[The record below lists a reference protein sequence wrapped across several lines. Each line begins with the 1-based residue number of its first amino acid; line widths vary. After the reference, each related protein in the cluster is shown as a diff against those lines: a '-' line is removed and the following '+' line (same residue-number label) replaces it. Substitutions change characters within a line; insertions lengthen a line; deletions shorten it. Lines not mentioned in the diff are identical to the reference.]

1 MKLGKLD
8 NDTLERLILQKFPKT
23 RSESFGAPRIGMDCA
38 TLDFGDDLIVT
49 SCDPITSADWKHI
62 GALSVHVNCNDAA
75 AGGAE
80 PVGLLVTLL
89 LPPDATEEM
98 VDQIANDLKAAA
110 NAANVDI
117 LGGHTEVTDAVTR
130 VTTCTTVLAKTPR
143 RKLLC
148 GAKPGDAIVMTK
160 WAGLEGTLLMA
171 TDFADRLAAIPPA
184 LLSSARGFSEY
195 LSVVPES
202 RVALRLGAHAMHD
215 VTEGGVLGAVWEL
228 SAQSH
233 CGVIVEK
240 DAIPVREETA
250 LFCETL
256 GLDPCRL
263 IASGSMLIAC
273 PDGAAMTAALQ
284 DAGIPAAVIGRI
296 TESGYAF
303 SDGSPIDPPDT
314 DELYRL
320 FAHSD
325 AENMD

>member
-8 NDTLERLILQKFPKT
+8 NDTLKRRILDKFQKT

-38 TLDFGDDLIVT
+38 MLDFGGDLIVT

-98 VDQIANDLKAAA
+98 IDRIADDLQEAAI
-110 NAANVDI
+110 AANVDV

-130 VTTCTTVLAKTPR
+130 VTTCTTVLAKAPH
-143 RKLLC
+143 
-148 GAKPGDAIVMTK
+148 GAVLKGAVPGDAIVMTK
-160 WAGLEGTLLMA
+160 WAGLEGTMLLA
-171 TDFADRLAAIPPA
+171 TDFRDRLSDLPDA
-184 LLSSARGFSEY
+184 LLSSAQSFSRF

-202 RVALRLGAHAMHD
+202 RIAIANGAHAMHD

-228 SAQSH
+228 AAQTH
-233 CGVIVEK
+233 CGAIVVR

-250 LFCETL
+250 RITERF
-256 GLDPCRL
+256 GIDPLRL

-273 PDGAAMTAALQ
+273 PDGTRMTGALNQ
-284 DAGIPAAVIGRI
+284 AGIPAVVIGRV
-296 TESGYAF
+296 TENGFAF
-303 SDGSPIDPPDT
+303 SNGTPLDPPGA

-320 FAHSD
+320 F
-325 AENMD
+325 

>member
-8 NDTLERLILQKFPKT
+8 NDTLERLILRKFHAT
-23 RSESFGAPRIGMDCA
+23 RPESFGAPRIGMDCA
-38 TLDFGDDLIVT
+38 TLDFSDDLIVT

-89 LPPDATEEM
+89 LPPSATEDM
-98 VDQIANDLKAAA
+98 IDRIADDLEAAA
-110 NAANVDI
+110 LAAGVDI

-143 RKLLC
+143 RAVLS
-148 GAKPGDAIVMTK
+148 GAAPGDAIVMTK
-160 WAGLEGTLLMA
+160 WAGLEGTLLLA
-171 TDFADRLAAIPPA
+171 TDFADRLSDVSPA
-184 LLSSARGFSEY
+184 LLASARGFSKH

-202 RVALRLGAHAMHD
+202 RVALRNGAHAMHD

-228 SAQSH
+228 SAQTH
-233 CGVIVEK
+233 CGAVVEK
-240 DAIPVREETA
+240 DAIPVRAETRA
-250 LFCETL
+250 ICDRL
-256 GLDPCRL
+256 GVDPYRL

-273 PDGAAMTAALQ
+273 PDGARMCRALE
-284 DAGIPAAVIGRI
+284 DAGIPAAIIGHVADA
-296 TESGYAF
+296 GFAF
-303 SDGSPIDPPDT
+303 SDGTRLDPPGA

-320 FAHSD
+320 F
-325 AENMD
+325 